1 MELHHRPPFP
11 LCILAANLLLWAYKR
26 RRDLPRASPRSLPTP
41 TLLLHA
47 RVATFAP
54 RHWATT
60 AIPPSTAAVGENRS
74 DTSLFL
80 LHYDE
85 FREPGA
91 PCSVCLCGH
100 CHGHCPWSTMDQRC
114 CCGPRAID
122 MVREIFHTKTIP
134 EIQ

>member
-11 LCILAANLLLWAYKR
+11 LCIMAANLLLQDYKR
-26 RRDLPRASPRSLPTP
+26 CRDLPRASPRSLPTP

-47 RVATFAP
+47 RVATSAP

-60 AIPPSTAAVGENRS
+60 AIPPSTAAVGENRP

-85 FREPGA
+85 LHEPGA
-91 PCSVCLCGH
+91 PCSVCLCKPLPWPLSLVH
-100 CHGHCPWSTMDQRC
+100 HGPTLPLWSTSHRHGSRD
-114 CCGPRAID
+114 
-122 MVREIFHTKTIP
+122 FSYKNNS
-134 EIQ
+134 